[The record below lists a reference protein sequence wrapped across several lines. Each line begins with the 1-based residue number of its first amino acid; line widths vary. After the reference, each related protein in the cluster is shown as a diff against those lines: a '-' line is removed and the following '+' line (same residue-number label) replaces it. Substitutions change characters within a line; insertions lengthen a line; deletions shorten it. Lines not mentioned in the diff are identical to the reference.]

1 MEFLQDMKDSVET
14 SVRIQLFPSWEQ
26 SSYYHIFKSTLVPFP
41 LSKCKDLHFNTAA
54 RPSNDPHLN
63 RTKKEK
69 DLESVS
75 YHRRMINN
83 QGHTTPI
90 WIALKNGE
98 YKLLDGAH
106 RIVATH
112 LEKKE
117 TIPAYIIDMDG

>member
-1 MEFLQDMKDSVET
+1 
-14 SVRIQLFPSWEQ
+14 
-26 SSYYHIFKSTLVPFP
+26 
-41 LSKCKDLHFNTAA
+41 
-54 RPSNDPHLN
+54 
-63 RTKKEK
+63 
-69 DLESVS
+69 
-75 YHRRMINN
+75 MINN